1 MSTTRRGF
9 LGTAALAGAAT
20 FVPRLSA
27 LDRLSPSSLADAR
40 QGRRVF
46 LHGVASG
53 DPQQH
58 AVILWTRVTPGA
70 RRAGSAIPVT
80 CEIAHDERFTRIAG
94 RVMQHATAA
103 RDFTI
108 KIDALGLEPGA
119 TYYYRFSALG
129 EASITGR
136 TRTLPRETSRV
147 RLAVASCANLPA
159 GYFNVYARIAARED
173 LDAVL
178 HLGDYIYEYRNKTYG
193 DGTAFG
199 RIPMPDK
206 ECTTLEDYRTRH
218 AQYKSDPDLQAAHAR
233 HPWITVWDDHEFAN
247 NAWRGG
253 AENHNPDEGEGPW
266 EARRD
271 AIIQSYYEWMP
282 IRENHGARQV
292 QIYRTFGFGRLA
304 DLVMLDTRYVGRD
317 KESPMRE
324 QIATIED
331 PGRTVLGRAQEQ
343 WLFNELTESKNAGVT
358 WQVLGQQI
366 MFAHAVPDGTPA
378 TNTDTWDGYR
388 PARDRVIDFLMDSV
402 TRNAV
407 ILTGDIHSSWA
418 YDVAADP
425 WSAGYDSRTGRG
437 AVAVEFA
444 TPAVSSASSMGA
456 PERAVP
462 LAQAFM
468 RERPHLK
475 WVEGVHRG
483 YSVLDL
489 QPKQIQSD
497 WYFVPTVTERTN
509 EETFAKGFVS
519 EAGAPHLVEVGTPA
533 T

>member
-1 MSTTRRGF
+1 MSTTRRSF
-9 LGTAALAGAAT
+9 LGTAALAGAGSLLSS
-20 FVPRLSA
+20 VDNRLSA
-27 LDRLSPSSLADAR
+27 ALLAAAR

-53 DPQQH
+53 DPQHH
-58 AVILWTRVTPGA
+58 AVILWTRVTPPDGGL
-70 RRAGSAIPVT
+70 RTAIPVD
-80 CEIAHDERFTRIAG
+80 CEIALDPGFKRIAG
-94 RVMQHATAA
+94 RATQMASAA

-108 KIDALGLEPGA
+108 KIDARGLEPGA

-129 EASITGR
+129 EASVVGR
-136 TRTLPRETSRV
+136 TRTLPRDTSRV

-159 GYFNVYARIAARED
+159 GYFNVYRRIAARQD

-233 HPWITVWDDHEFAN
+233 HPWITIWDDHEFAN
-247 NAWRGG
+247 NTWRGG
-253 AENHNPDEGEGPW
+253 AQNHNPEQGEGTW
-266 EARRD
+266 AARRD

-282 IRENHGARQV
+282 IRENHAARQV
-292 QIYRTFGFGRLA
+292 QIYRTFSFGRLA

-317 KESPMRE
+317 KESPMLE
-324 QIATIED
+324 QIETLED
-331 PGRTVLGRAQEQ
+331 PKRTVLGRAQEQ
-343 WLFNELTESKNAGVT
+343 WLFSEITESKKAGVT

-366 MFAHAVPDGTPA
+366 MFSHAVPDGTPA

-388 PARDRVIDFLMDSV
+388 PARDRVIDFLRESDV
-402 TRNAV
+402 RNAV
-407 ILTGDIHSSWA
+407 ILTGDIHSAWA
-418 YDVAADP
+418 YDIAADP
-425 WSAGYDSRTGRG
+425 WGAGYDARSGRG
-437 AVAVEFA
+437 AVAVELA

-456 PERAVP
+456 PDRAIP
-462 LAQAFM
+462 LARRFLA
-468 RERPHLK
+468 ERPHLK

-483 YSVLDL
+483 YFVLDL
-489 QPKQIQSD
+489 QPKQMQSD
-497 WYFVPTVTERTN
+497 WYFVPSVTERT
-509 EETFAKGFVS
+509 EDESFAKGFVS
-519 EAGAPHLVEVGTPA
+519 EAGAPHLFEVGTPA
-533 T
+533 